1 MKSLWQDIRYGLRM
15 LAKSPGFT
23 IVIVLT
29 LSLGI
34 GASVAIFSVVDRVLV
49 HPVVLKDADRLFTV
63 GEVNAQQPRTC
74 AVSGPVL
81 RQLLGLTDFFEEVA
95 AYETSQLAL
104 IRGDAPSLVWGY
116 EVTPNFFSWFRA
128 RPLLGRTFVEGEG
141 TLGRRDVVVLNH
153 SFWRHEFGGDPNII
167 GTSIP
172 LSNETFVPGEGQLIR
187 SFTVIGVMPP
197 EFQFPS
203 ANWGQPNPNGYWVPA
218 EPGAERPPRPWDY
231 AVRNRTA
238 LARLRGGADTA
249 QVEAVLH
256 ALAARNAVD
265 FPQTNKGWD
274 FKLSPLS
281 RLFSTADFRV
291 TVAALAAAVG
301 IILFLACANAAN
313 LLLVRAENRGREFV
327 IRAAVGAGRRRLIRQ
342 LLTESVILGVLAGTA
357 GLLLVFWVLR
367 ILSAHLP
374 AELPRLRE
382 IGLDGR
388 AFGSIL
394 LLSLATG
401 ILFGLMPAWR
411 VARAGTS
418 ETLRSAGHGYT
429 LGRERR
435 LFQRGLIV
443 AQIALTL
450 VLLFSMGLMFQS
462 VSRFLRVEPG
472 YDPRNLLGFM
482 VTHWNTDPPE
492 RDAKLD
498 RLRDAF
504 KALPGVTSV
513 AVSATGLYREIEPGG
528 NAAPIPI
535 HHTLVRVRDSDYFRT
550 CRIPLRRGRTFQST
564 DATGSVAIVSE
575 SLAKRLWPGEEAVG
589 QWFQP
594 TSRAERCEVVGVVG
608 DVTDDPERGPELAYY
623 EPYEKTGGRS
633 QCSYFTL
640 RTATD
645 VSSLIPAVRKTLWQ
659 LDPMTIPPE
668 MMLPQASF
676 TALVQPRETF
686 LRFLSASAA
695 VSLALAV
702 IGIYGVLAHL
712 VACRTHEIGVRMAL
726 GATAR
731 SVLAMAM
738 RQGAVLIVMGLSAG
752 SLAAFLT
759 ARLIQ
764 SKLFGV
770 STTDMATLV
779 GVALLLTAAAL
790 TACYVPAR
798 RASKV
803 DPIVSLRYE

>member
-1 MKSLWQDIRYGLRM
+1 
-15 LAKSPGFT
+15 
-23 IVIVLT
+23 
-29 LSLGI
+29 LS
-34 GASVAIFSVVDRVLV
+34 
-49 HPVVLKDADRLFTV
+49 H
-63 GEVNAQQPRTC
+63 
-74 AVSGPVL
+74 
-81 RQLLGLTDFFEEVA
+81 
-95 AYETSQLAL
+95 
-104 IRGDAPSLVWGY
+104 
-116 EVTPNFFSWFRA
+116 
-128 RPLLGRTFVEGEG
+128 
-141 TLGRRDVVVLNH
+141 
-153 SFWRHEFGGDPNII
+153 
-167 GTSIP
+167 
-172 LSNETFVPGEGQLIR
+172 
-187 SFTVIGVMPP
+187 
-197 EFQFPS
+197 
-203 ANWGQPNPNGYWVPA
+203 
-218 EPGAERPPRPWDY
+218 
-231 AVRNRTA
+231 
-238 LARLRGGADTA
+238 
-249 QVEAVLH
+249 
-256 ALAARNAVD
+256 
-265 FPQTNKGWD
+265 
-274 FKLSPLS
+274 
-281 RLFSTADFRV
+281 LFSTADFRV
-291 TVAALAAAVG
+291 TVAALAVAVG

-327 IRAAVGAGRRRLIRQ
+327 IRAAVGAGRGRLIRQ
-342 LLTESVILGVLAGTA
+342 LLTESVILGALAGTA
-357 GLLLVFWVLR
+357 GLLLAFWVIR
-367 ILSAHLP
+367 ILSVHLP

-382 IGLDGR
+382 IGLDDR
-388 AFGSIL
+388 AFGFAL

-418 ETLRSAGHGYT
+418 EMLRNAGHGYT

-462 VSRFLRVEPG
+462 VSRFLHVEPG
-472 YDPRNLLGFM
+472 YDPTNLLGFM

-492 RDAKLD
+492 RDARLD

-513 AVSATGLYREIEPGG
+513 AVSTTGLRREIELGG

-550 CRIPLRRGRTFQST
+550 WRIPLKRGRTFQSA
-564 DATGSVAIVSE
+564 DATGSVVIVSE

-594 TSRAERCEVVGVVG
+594 TSKAERCEVVGVVG
-608 DVTDDPERGPELAYY
+608 DVTDDPERGPQLAYY
-623 EPYEKTGGRS
+623 EPYEKAGERS

-668 MMLPQASF
+668 MMLPQARF
-676 TALVQPRETF
+676 AALVQPRETF
-686 LRFLSASAA
+686 LRFLSASGA
-695 VSLALAV
+695 VSLVLAV

-726 GATAR
+726 GATAT
-731 SVLAMAM
+731 SVLTMAL
-738 RQGAVLIVMGLSAG
+738 RQGATLIVIGLSAG
-752 SLAAFLT
+752 TLAAFLT
-759 ARLIQ
+759 ARFIQ

-770 STTDMATLV
+770 GTTDPTTLV